1 MRIKQLLCASAT
13 LILAMSGAIKAEQRH
28 TVTQSEIAATH
39 CAAELARFEALK
51 SDAWNELAL
60 VEIDPEIDTATT
72 EAFNKFGAAAIA
84 LADYFGSF
92 IGFADA
98 ENQNPAYFA
107 LARTKYDLAMCL
119 IPTEPERDLVVE
131 LARSTTDAPNDEIRA
146 ILFKAFDQFDCMQ
159 VAEASDAIFRLEP
172 SSQPFSI
179 GFEAITSA
187 HMRVCN

>member
-13 LILAMSGAIKAEQRH
+13 LILAMSGAIMAQERH

-39 CAAELARFEALK
+39 CAAEWARFEALK
-51 SDAWNELAL
+51 PDAWNELAL

-92 IGFADA
+92 LGFADA
-98 ENQNPAYFA
+98 KNRNPAYFA

-119 IPTEPERDLVVE
+119 IPTDL
-131 LARSTTDAPNDEIRA
+131 
-146 ILFKAFDQFDCMQ
+146 
-159 VAEASDAIFRLEP
+159 
-172 SSQPFSI
+172 
-179 GFEAITSA
+179 SA
-187 HMRVCN
+187 TLSWN